1 VVARGNVVIHVL
13 NGHVTALFVDDD
25 AAGRALDGLLGLQI
39 HTGPPMKVEFR
50 NIWIKTL

>member
-1 VVARGNVVIHVL
+1 VIARGNVVIHVL

-25 AAGRALDGLLGLQI
+25 ASARALSGLLGVQI

-50 NIWIKTL
+50 NVFIKTL